1 MLRYKDGGLKNVWLK
16 NGFEIRK
23 TPYGEGVA
31 IHDIDGLTN
40 AICLAL
46 TNKSS
51 ALTGVEFRYIRSAGI
66 LLSVSELAAMMGVNT
81 QTVTRW
87 ERHGRLPE
95 WADRLIRALF
105 IAHVEAGKTT
115 S

>member
-1 MLRYKDGGLKNVWLK
+1 M
-16 NGFEIRK
+16 
-23 TPYGEGVA
+23 A

-46 TNKSS
+46 ANKSDY
-51 ALTGVEFRYIRSAGI
+51 LTGAEFRYLRSAGM
-66 LLSVSELAAMMGVNT
+66 LLSVTALALMMGVNT

-87 ERHGRLPE
+87 EGHGRLPE